1 MAFAMGLNLSIARMG
16 SVINDN
22 ASPEIYNRFGLPAA
36 LWFGWFLCCG
46 SMLTAFFL
54 VCLENWASQRA
65 PMPSTIQSDDEEG
78 NVTGGQVDG
87 GGEEISFSDVKHFQ
101 SSFWLL
107 CFSCVVVY
115 ATVLPFNNIAG
126 GLIQEKW
133 GYNVDD
139 ADRVLAIPF
148 FTSAISSPFL
158 GGAVD
163 RFGYRALLLML
174 AAMAIT
180 AVHAII
186 AFTMWTPFIPMILL
200 GIAYSV
206 YAAAIWPSVAYVV
219 EEHQLGTAYGLITA
233 VQNFGLAITPVLVGV
248 IWDATN
254 GYFWVEIFFSCIAF
268 LGVLLGLAL
277 NVVDSN
283 HENTLNKR
291 YVNPPVG
298 ETGDGFE
305 DQLVSPFEGSQDE
318 DESYL
323 AQMSSAEYEDQYQGS
338 SSTRD

>member
-1 MAFAMGLNLSIARMG
+1 
-16 SVINDN
+16 
-22 ASPEIYNRFGLPAA
+22 
-36 LWFGWFLCCG
+36 
-46 SMLTAFFL
+46 
-54 VCLENWASQRA
+54 
-65 PMPSTIQSDDEEG
+65 
-78 NVTGGQVDG
+78 
-87 GGEEISFSDVKHFQ
+87 
-101 SSFWLL
+101 
-107 CFSCVVVY
+107 
-115 ATVLPFNNIAG
+115 
-126 GLIQEKW
+126 
-133 GYNVDD
+133 VDD

-180 AVHAII
+180 GVHAII

-233 VQNFGLAITPVLVGV
+233 VQNFGLAITPVLVGL

-254 GYFWVEIFFSCIAF
+254 GYFWVEIFFSCVAF
-268 LGVLLGLAL
+268 IGVILGFAL
-277 NVVDSN
+277 NVVDSS

-291 YVNPPVG
+291 YVNQPAG